1 VAKREPIALTGKI
14 VAITGGARGI
24 GKATAEAFTRAGAT
38 VAIGDLDADLAA
50 QTASELSGGNS
61 IGLGLDV
68 TDRGSFEQFVA
79 QVEERLGSIDV
90 LVNNAGIMPV
100 GNLLDEDDTTA
111 RRIVEINCHGVLHG
125 MKVILPRFISRGRG
139 HLVNIAS
146 IVGKTAVPGVATYSA
161 SKHFVVGVTEAAKLE
176 VRGTGV
182 EISCVMPGPVNTELT
197 AGIPEARGVKNIEPQ
212 DVADAI
218 VGAVQVP
225 RFDVF
230 VPKSLGP
237 VNKIMYLVPRRTR
250 EALGR
255 LMKADTAVDRTDRAT
270 RKAYEERAAR
280 EIAGAHADEHE
291 PVSS

>member
-1 VAKREPIALTGKI
+1 VAKREPIALTGKV

-24 GKATAEAFTRAGAT
+24 GHATAEAFARAGAT
-38 VAIGDLDADLAA
+38 VAIGDLDEQLAA
-50 QTASELSGGNS
+50 ATASSLPSSASG
-61 IGLGLDV
+61 IGLALDV
-68 TDRGSFEQFVA
+68 TDRSSFEHFVA
-79 QVEERLGSIDV
+79 QVEERLGPIDV

-100 GNLLDEDDTTA
+100 GNLLDEDDATA

-125 MKVILPRFISRGRG
+125 MKTVLPRFVSRGGG

-161 SKHFVVGVTEAAKLE
+161 SKHFVVGVTEAAKIEL
-176 VRGTGV
+176 RGTGV

-197 AGIPEARGVKNIEPQ
+197 AGIPQARGVKNIEPT

-218 VGAVQVP
+218 VAAVQIP

-230 VPKSLGP
+230 VPRSLGP
-237 VNKIMYLVPRRTR
+237 MDKITYLLPRRTR

-255 LMKADTAVDRTDRAT
+255 MMKADTAAARTDHAARG
-270 RKAYEERAAR
+270 AYEDRAAR
-280 EIAGAHADEHE
+280 EIAGTGSHSD
-291 PVSS
+291 